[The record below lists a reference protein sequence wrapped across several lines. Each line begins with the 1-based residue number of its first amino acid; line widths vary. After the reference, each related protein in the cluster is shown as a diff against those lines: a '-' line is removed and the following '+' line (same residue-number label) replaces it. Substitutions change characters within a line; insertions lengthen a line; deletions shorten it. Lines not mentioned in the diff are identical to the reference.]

1 MNTIRTTG
9 SSQCTTCVHY
19 ANSMAILCAVNPIH
33 KKGEVCPAHEEDTS
47 FPKGLGPELAKNCYW
62 DGAEA

>member
-1 MNTIRTTG
+1 
-9 SSQCTTCVHY
+9 
-19 ANSMAILCAVNPIH
+19 MAILCAVNPIH